1 MNHNFEIKYLIDTK
15 GISLVTDVINI
26 HAKYI
31 KIVIVIGCL
40 RNFSLKIFL
49 FVIFIMNNN
58 KTPSNKG
65 SVGNDIPIPISKS
78 RKFMANGVQK
88 TIRNSNLS
96 NENIYRNK
104 IISPTGIKA
113 AQYNSWTIKK
123 VFNAI
128 NNALTI

>member
-15 GISLVTDVINI
+15 GISLVIDVINI

-40 RNFSLKIFL
+40 RNFLSKIFL
-49 FVIFIMNNN
+49 LTILIIKSN
-58 KTPSNKG
+58 KTPNNNG
-65 SVGNDIPIPISKS
+65 SVGNDTPSPASKS
-78 RKFMANGVQK
+78 LKFIAIGVQK
-88 TIRNSNLS
+88 TIRNNSLS
-96 NENIYRNK
+96 NENIYKNM
-104 IISPTGIKA
+104 IIIPIGIKV